1 MESFEELA
9 TQYEPMIHKILIDL
23 HIYKNREEFIQLGLI
38 CLWEAREN
46 FNPDKGN
53 FTNYAYSRIKGKFQ
67 SAMSKE
73 NKYGERFIYQQ
84 DEFWD
89 YIEDPSDEQHFE
101 MDTILSL
108 CRTFKLTPNQI
119 KWVQYTLN
127 DDLSIAEIAEKE
139 KVSPSAVK
147 AWRKGA
153 KEKLRSHF
161 KQTN

>member
-9 TQYEPMIHKILIDL
+9 TQYEPMIHKILMDL
-23 HIYKNREEFIQLGLI
+23 HIYKNKEEFIQLGLI
-38 CLWEAREN
+38 SLWEAWEN

-53 FTNYAYSRIKGKFQ
+53 FTNYAYSSIKGKFL
-67 SAMSKE
+67 SAMTKE
-73 NKYGERFIYQQ
+73 NIHGERFVHPQE
-84 DEFWD
+84 EFWES
-89 YIEDPSDEQHFE
+89 IEDPSDEQHSD

-127 DDLSIAEIAEKE
+127 HDLSIAEIAEKE

-161 KQTN
+161 KQSN